1 MLLSPSVGKSEREE
15 EEEKFKKR
23 ESEKGNPERG
33 AQLFSELGR
42 GARIPFVGQRKLL
55 SWNQTSNRAPS
66 FPLSSCLVFPSPVFF
81 YASFFF
87 LPYLERDNRCI
98 HNAIGLSSSSFLF
111 LFR

>member
-42 GARIPFVGQRKLL
+42 GARIPFCGTEETFELESNVKSGAFFSFVLL
-55 SWNQTSNRAPS
+55 PCLS
-66 FPLSSCLVFPSPVFF
+66 FSGILLC
-81 YASFFF
+81 
-87 LPYLERDNRCI
+87 
-98 HNAIGLSSSSFLF
+98 FLF
-111 LFR
+111 LSPLPRDGQ